1 MPWAMLWLVVP
12 AAVAV
17 AMLTAW
23 RFGGWGVLVPLSLFA
38 GSLWLVGN
46 EAMWAWWIPFAALS
60 GAWMGIREESGAAA
74 SDRAWLLL
82 PLLLLSAT
90 LPWTAPYEDFMVTMR
105 DQVFAA
111 EPILKA
117 YEDVGFKPED
127 LNKIRP
133 QVVETTELMRAS
145 LPYILPTLLFLWVA
159 MLVAAGRTIAA
170 RIAVV
175 FRWPSLARPRL
186 RQWRLPDG
194 AIWLLLLGLALLL
207 TPWKAWTPTA
217 STLLINSTLAFCV
230 QGIAVV
236 ESLMIA
242 RGLSGSLI
250 ALTMVFVFT
259 LATPAFVCI
268 AAAMGISDVWLD
280 YRRLE
285 SPPDVDVPGA

>member
-1 MPWAMLWLVVP
+1 MPWALLWLIVP

-23 RFGGWGVLVPLSLFA
+23 RFGGWGVLVPLALFA
-38 GSLWLVGN
+38 GSVWLVGN

-60 GAWMGIREESGAAA
+60 GAWMGIREEVGAAA

-82 PLLLLSAT
+82 PLLLLSST
-90 LPWTAPYEDFMVTMR
+90 LPWTAPYEDFMVKMR
-105 DQVFAA
+105 DEVFAV
-111 EPILKA
+111 EPMMHKYA
-117 YEDVGFKPED
+117 DMGTSPKD
-127 LNKIRP
+127 LVKIRP
-133 QVVETTELMRAS
+133 RVVEAVALMDEA

-159 MLVAAGRTIAA
+159 MLVAAGRTVAA
-170 RIAVV
+170 RVAVV
-175 FRWPSLARPRL
+175 FRWPSLAQPRL

-194 AIWLLLLGLALLL
+194 AIWLLLLGVALLL
-207 TPWKAWTPTA
+207 TPWKAWTPTG
-217 STLLINSTLAFCV
+217 STLLINSMLAFCV

-242 RGLSGSLI
+242 RGLPGSLI

-285 SPPDVDVPGA
+285 SPPDGDVPGA